1 VHCLLRQGFTVPTEA
16 AWTFDPNFEYD
27 DFGIGAVLAVFAH
40 ENVVFNASTF
50 TSPFTIG
57 YRK

>member
-1 VHCLLRQGFTVPTEA
+1 MRQGSSLVAMTGVVSAKT
-16 AWTFDPNFEYD
+16 
-27 DFGIGAVLAVFAH
+27 
-40 ENVVFNASTF
+40 VVFNASTF